1 MYQTAGTVTI
11 RAEGKAK
18 ERQVSWLGQCFQG
31 NICQS
36 NTKTNRSTGRWVVGK
51 KAAWVRGE
59 HGEMGDSNG
68 DGGEN
73 HRVLAVKTDLL
84 YKCL

>member
-1 MYQTAGTVTI
+1 MTSA
-11 RAEGKAK
+11 RAT
-18 ERQVSWLGQCFQG
+18 ERQTGALGG
-31 NICQS
+31 
-36 NTKTNRSTGRWVVGK
+36 GGVGK
-51 KAAWVRGE
+51 KGAWVRGE
-59 HGEMGDSNG
+59 HGEMGDSAG

>member
-1 MYQTAGTVTI
+1 MTSARATQRQTGA
-11 RAEGKAK
+11 
-18 ERQVSWLGQCFQG
+18 LGG
-31 NICQS
+31 
-36 NTKTNRSTGRWVVGK
+36 GGVGQK
-51 KAAWVRGE
+51 GAWVRGE

-68 DGGEN
+68 DGGEK